1 MKIGSV
7 EVTIHGGE
15 MSEPEVQEYITYI
28 HLNNEGRDL
37 QSLDLTIDG
46 EYVDM
51 RYTLKPMPF
60 ERIRRITGYL
70 VGSTERWNNAK
81 RAEEHDRVKH
91 G

>member
-1 MKIGSV
+1 MRIGSV
-7 EVTIHGGE
+7 EVTVHGGE
-15 MSEPEVQEYITYI
+15 MSELEVQEYITYI
-28 HLNNEGRDL
+28 QRTNEGKALR
-37 QSLDLTIDG
+37 SLDLTIDG